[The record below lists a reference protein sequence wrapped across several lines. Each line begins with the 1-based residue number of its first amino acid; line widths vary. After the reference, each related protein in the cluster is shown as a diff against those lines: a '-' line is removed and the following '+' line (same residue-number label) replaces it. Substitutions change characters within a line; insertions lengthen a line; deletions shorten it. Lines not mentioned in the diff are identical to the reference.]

1 MAQRI
6 DPVTAALV
14 KEARES
20 IALLREKTN
29 DLKWR
34 VRESRSLVLEARD
47 YLPRG
52 KLPVAKAAKNSH

>member
-6 DPVTAALV
+6 DPVTAALA
-14 KEARES
+14 KEAREV
-20 IALLREKTN
+20 ITLLREMTD

-47 YLPRG
+47 YLPRR
-52 KLPVAKAAKNSH
+52 KLAVVKPGKNSN